1 VISTLVT
8 LVPTLK
14 DAAADVLR
22 VVHDLPTSYC
32 QNMVDQDSCCDLL

>member
-22 VVHDLPTSYC
+22 VVHDLLHPIARTW
-32 QNMVDQDSCCDLL
+32 